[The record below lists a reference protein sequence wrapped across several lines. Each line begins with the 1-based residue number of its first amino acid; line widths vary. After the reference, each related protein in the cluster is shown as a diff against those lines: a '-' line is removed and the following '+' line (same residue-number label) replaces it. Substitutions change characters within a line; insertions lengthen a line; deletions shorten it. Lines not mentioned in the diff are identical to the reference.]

1 MKYYIGIDLGGMSAK
16 GAIFGEDGAL
26 IVKKSVVTQPED
38 GFEGTVDKMA
48 GLCKEL
54 AAEAK
59 TSMKNVEAIGMAVPG
74 YIDVATGVVV
84 RWANFGWAKVPLGEK
99 MKEKTGVA
107 TIKMSNDANVAALG
121 EAKFGAGK
129 DYGSCLMVTLGTGVG
144 GGIIIDG
151 KLM

>member
-59 TSMKNVEAIGMAVPG
+59 TS
-74 YIDVATGVVV
+74 TQ
-84 RWANFGWAKVPLGEK
+84 
-99 MKEKTGVA
+99 GVA
-107 TIKMSNDANVAALG
+107 LG
-121 EAKFGAGK
+121 
-129 DYGSCLMVTLGTGVG
+129 
-144 GGIIIDG
+144 
-151 KLM
+151 

>member
-84 RWANFGWAKVPLGEK
+84 R
-99 MKEKTGVA
+99 
-107 TIKMSNDANVAALG
+107 
-121 EAKFGAGK
+121 
-129 DYGSCLMVTLGTGVG
+129 
-144 GGIIIDG
+144 
-151 KLM
+151 

>member
-26 IVKKSVVTQPED
+26 IVKKSVATQPED

-74 YIDVATGVVV
+74 VYRRGDRRCG
-84 RWANFGWAKVPLGEK
+84 PLGEFR
-99 MKEKTGVA
+99 
-107 TIKMSNDANVAALG
+107 LG
-121 EAKFGAGK
+121 ESSARRKNERKNGRG
-129 DYGSCLMVTLGTGVG
+129 D
-144 GGIIIDG
+144 D
-151 KLM
+151 